1 MQKQD
6 KPDAELPDQASTTEP
21 RAAERFATVRDASS
35 RPAAACHES
44 LIVWV
49 RDLST
54 HGIGLLA
61 WRRFEKGTV
70 LLLQFLENYSSI
82 SPLMAAKVVQ
92 VTAQATGEWL
102 IGCALIQSQTEAEVQ
117 RLVNHGPAK
126 KRRSRVSQ
134 AQAPASPSGGALP
147 LRWT

>member
-1 MQKQD
+1 
-6 KPDAELPDQASTTEP
+6 P

-35 RPAAACHES
+35 RPAAACQES

-54 HGIGLLA
+54 HGIGLLS

-82 SPLMAAKVVQ
+82 SPLMAAKVVHVKAQ
-92 VTAQATGEWL
+92 VTGEWL
-102 IGCALIQSQTEAEVQ
+102 SGCGLVHSQTEAEVQ
-117 RLVNHGPAK
+117 RLVKHGPEK
-126 KRRSRVSQ
+126 KQRSSVSK
-134 AQAPASPSGGALP
+134 A
-147 LRWT
+147 